1 MSEQPQ
7 DNQAFLAGI
16 RAEVKTMIHSV
27 ETQFATL
34 SSEQLNRKATPEK
47 WSIAECLEHLNI
59 YSRYYNKTMKE
70 RLAKATPQAMS
81 QTVSFSWIDKMSL
94 DGVNPATME
103 TKKTKTL
110 KRFNPTQ
117 SKTSPTVLSEFLAHQ
132 ADLLQ
137 ILAEAENYH
146 LNKIKI
152 PVEFFKLM
160 RLTLGGCL
168 QFMFYHQKRHLIQA
182 ENVLKSFLSKQ

>member
-1 MSEQPQ
+1 
-7 DNQAFLAGI
+7 
-16 RAEVKTMIHSV
+16 MIKMV
-27 ETQFATL
+27 ETQFIPL
-34 SSEQLNRKATPEK
+34 NKEQLNWKATPEK

-70 RLAKATPQAMS
+70 RLTSATPQANNEAIR
-81 QTVSFSWIDKMSL
+81 FSWIDKMSL

-103 TKKTKTL
+103 TKKTQTL
-110 KRFNPTQ
+110 KRFNPTH
-117 SKTSPTVLSEFLAHQ
+117 SEVSNEVLTEFLEHQ
-132 ADLLQ
+132 ADLLK
-137 ILAEAENYH
+137 ILAQAESYN

-168 QFMFYHQKRHLIQA
+168 QFMLFHQKRHLIQA
-182 ENVLKSFLSKQ
+182 QNVLSSF